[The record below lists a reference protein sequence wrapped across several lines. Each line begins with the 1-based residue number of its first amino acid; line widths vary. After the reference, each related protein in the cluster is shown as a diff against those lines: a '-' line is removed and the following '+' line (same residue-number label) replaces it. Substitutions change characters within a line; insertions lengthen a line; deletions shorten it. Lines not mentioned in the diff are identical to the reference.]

1 MSWLALV
8 VAGLFEIIGVAG
20 FERMTRARYVSG
32 LIITT
37 IGFGLGLACLHYAMH
52 EIPMAVAYGVYT
64 GIGAVGSTLVGVLFW
79 RDSAHPARL
88 GCVAVIIVAVIGLKS
103 SLG

>member
-1 MSWLALV
+1 MSWLVLV
-8 VAGLFEIIGVAG
+8 IAGVFEIVGVAG

-32 LIITT
+32 AIITT
-37 IGFGLGLACLHYAMH
+37 FGFGLGLACLHFAMH

-64 GIGAVGSTLVGVLFW
+64 GIGAVGSALVGILFW

-88 GCVAVIIVAVIGLKS
+88 ACIAAIIVAVIGVKS